1 MAPNTD
7 PNSPNIMDIL
17 NQVSSNPTNQPPN
30 PDANTQ
36 VPLLPASAP
45 SSVPAPLA
53 PAASGTADLE
63 SRLPRN
69 IPLGSAAMQ
78 ASDDNNQRSLTN
90 PDADLTGAKPGFL
103 DRLKGY
109 ATSPTG
115 ISSILSG
122 VGSSLAL
129 AAGGP
134 KQKELAAEMQQL
146 QNEAAYRNGILGVNA
161 ANAGSKRL
169 TAETGAKTEQ
179 EKFAAA
185 DNDLGIPEGT
195 TRAMAETA
203 RQNMLSNQNLR
214 QEHIKQMEATM
225 NGEIMVPPGMG
236 TAIGRPELEG
246 QSLPALRFTQEVAN
260 PYKLL
265 GVKAQNLGTEG
276 VWGTSPLT
284 GRIIRLGDS
293 PSVAQEQGYLMRTQL
308 PINDVQGNT
317 TGWVNPQTRT
327 FTPIGA
333 VPGATQSIGSATM
346 PPKPTSSMLNRGQM
360 ASSILENTPALQKE
374 VQSLADKVGP
384 GAGRWNDY
392 WVNKGG
398 VNDPAYAG
406 LQQDLK
412 LYASAISMSHFGAG
426 APLDFT
432 NALEKDFSAAQ
443 SPEDLQARI
452 QHADV
457 WLQGYAQRAGRGEA
471 QPTAPKSNNGTTPK
485 TNNASEIKEGSTA
498 TGPNNHKILYT
509 GGRWVDAATKQP
521 I

>member
-45 SSVPAPLA
+45 SSVPAPL
-53 PAASGTADLE
+53 
-63 SRLPRN
+63 
-69 IPLGSAAMQ
+69 SAATAPS
-78 ASDDNNQRSLTN
+78 ASSTSVAAPVKQFGDVA
-90 PDADLTGAKPGFL
+90 PDEEPSRGGFL
-103 DRLKGY
+103 DRLKGF

-134 KQKELAAEMQQL
+134 KQKELAVEQEQIPLKMQQL

-179 EKFAAA
+179 DKFAAA

-265 GVKAQNLGTEG
+265 GVKAQDLGTEG

-284 GRIIRLGDS
+284 GRIMRLGDS
-293 PSVAQEQGYLMRTQL
+293 PSVA
-308 PINDVQGNT
+308 
-317 TGWVNPQTRT
+317 TR
-327 FTPIGA
+327 
-333 VPGATQSIGSATM
+333 
-346 PPKPTSSMLNRGQM
+346 
-360 ASSILENTPALQKE
+360 
-374 VQSLADKVGP
+374 
-384 GAGRWNDY
+384 
-392 WVNKGG
+392 
-398 VNDPAYAG
+398 AG
-406 LQQDLK
+406 LPDENSTPHQ
-412 LYASAISMSHFGAG
+412 
-426 APLDFT
+426 
-432 NALEKDFSAAQ
+432 
-443 SPEDLQARI
+443 R
-452 QHADV
+452 
-457 WLQGYAQRAGRGEA
+457 RAGQHHGMGEPA
-471 QPTAPKSNNGTTPK
+471 
-485 TNNASEIKEGSTA
+485 
-498 TGPNNHKILYT
+498 
-509 GGRWVDAATKQP
+509 D
-521 I
+521 